1 MVRNEL
7 FAPLF
12 VHYPLKKLREWENKR
27 GKYKFGRVKVSDATT
42 TIRSFDKSYYLFPHQ
57 ATVYP
62 NPSREQRIDKISSSI
77 TLIAGLSSLILVIV
91 FVIVTLVYRRFY
103 SG

>member
-1 MVRNEL
+1 M
-7 FAPLF
+7 
-12 VHYPLKKLREWENKR
+12 
-27 GKYKFGRVKVSDATT
+27 KVSDATT
-42 TIRSFDKSYYLFPHQ
+42 TISSFDKSYYLFPHQ
-57 ATVYP
+57 ATVYS

-91 FVIVTLVYRRFY
+91 FVAVILVYRRFY

>member
-1 MVRNEL
+1 M
-7 FAPLF
+7 
-12 VHYPLKKLREWENKR
+12 
-27 GKYKFGRVKVSDATT
+27 KVSDATT
-42 TIRSFDKSYYLFPHQ
+42 TIRSFDMSYYLFPHQ

-91 FVIVTLVYRRFY
+91 FVIVILVYRRFY

>member
-1 MVRNEL
+1 M
-7 FAPLF
+7 
-12 VHYPLKKLREWENKR
+12 
-27 GKYKFGRVKVSDATT
+27 KVSDATT
-42 TIRSFDKSYYLFPHQ
+42 TIRSIDKSYYLFLHQ

-77 TLIAGLSSLILVIV
+77 TLIAGLSSLILVVVFIIV
-91 FVIVTLVYRRFY
+91 ILVYRRFY